1 MPNFITRHWH
11 FVWGFFALVLGVLSL
26 GYDLTPQFPSM
37 CVILGI
43 ILAILIDTLE
53 PIPTIKRHDWHAL
66 YADVRGGRVDIGRG
80 FLFFHSKLIFPTL
93 FTIYLILLIL
103 QKVKVVPVEWQSYAT
118 AAIDTL
124 QLLWVTLISA
134 VLTNFT
140 GLKENAYEVEH
151 TSPVANI
158 LTIAL
163 ICLLAYGGMWAIFA
177 EIAVIGRVAYFVAL
191 SVGALIALVSFM
203 ILTEPDEV
211 EIEEKREESLSPP
224 KLS

>member
-1 MPNFITRHWH
+1 MPNFISRHWH
-11 FVWGFFALVLGVLSL
+11 FVWGFFALVLAVLSL
-26 GYDLTPQFPSM
+26 GYDLYPQFPSM

-53 PIPTIKRHDWHAL
+53 PIPAIKRHDWHAL
-66 YADVRGGRVDIGRG
+66 YADVRGGKVDIGRG

-103 QKVKVVPVEWQSYAT
+103 QKVKVVPVEWQSYAS
-118 AAIDTL
+118 AAITTL

-140 GLKENAYEVEH
+140 GLRDDAYEVEH
-151 TSPVANI
+151 TGTWANI
-158 LTIAL
+158 FTILL
-163 ICLLAYGGMWAIFA
+163 ICLLAYGGMWAIFV
-177 EIAVIGRVAYFVAL
+177 EIAIIGRVAYFVAL
-191 SVGALIALVSFM
+191 SVGVLIALVSFM
-203 ILTEPDEV
+203 ILTEP
-211 EIEEKREESLSPP
+211 EEENKEQVSSP

>member
-1 MPNFITRHWH
+1 MPNFISRHWH
-11 FVWGFFALVLGVLSL
+11 FVWGFFALVLAVLSL
-26 GYDLTPQFPSM
+26 GYDLYPQFPSM

-53 PIPTIKRHDWHAL
+53 PIPAIKRHDWHAL
-66 YADVRGGRVDIGRG
+66 YADVRGGKVDIGRG
-80 FLFFHSKLIFPTL
+80 FLFFHSKLVFPTL

-103 QKVKVVPVEWQSYAT
+103 QKVKVVPTEWQSYAS
-118 AAIDTL
+118 AAITTL

-140 GLKENAYEVEH
+140 GLRDDAYEVEH
-151 TSPVANI
+151 TGSWANI
-158 LTIAL
+158 FTILL
-163 ICLLAYGGMWAIFA
+163 ICLLAYGGMWAIFV

-191 SVGALIALVSFM
+191 SVGVLIALVSFM
-203 ILTEPDEV
+203 ILTEP
-211 EIEEKREESLSPP
+211 EEEENKEQVSSP

>member
-11 FVWGFFALVLGVLSL
+11 FVWGFFALVLAVLSL
-26 GYDLTPQFPSM
+26 GYDLYPQFPSM

-53 PIPTIKRHDWHAL
+53 PIPAIKRHDWHAL
-66 YADVRGGRVDIGRG
+66 YADVRGGKVDIGRG
-80 FLFFHSKLIFPTL
+80 FLFFHSKLILPTL
-93 FTIYLILLIL
+93 STIYLILLIL
-103 QKVKVVPVEWQSYAT
+103 QKVKVVPVEWQSYAS
-118 AAIDTL
+118 AAITTL

-140 GLKENAYEVEH
+140 GLRDDAYEVEH
-151 TSPVANI
+151 TGSWANI
-158 LTIAL
+158 FTILL
-163 ICLLAYGGMWAIFA
+163 ICLLAYGGMWAIFV
-177 EIAVIGRVAYFVAL
+177 EIAIIGRVAYFVAL

-203 ILTEPDEV
+203 ILTEP
-211 EIEEKREESLSPP
+211 EEENKEQVSSP

>member
-1 MPNFITRHWH
+1 MPNFISRHWH
-11 FVWGFFALVLGVLSL
+11 FVWGFFALVLAVLSL
-26 GYDLTPQFPSM
+26 GYDLYPQFPSM

-53 PIPTIKRHDWHAL
+53 PIPAIKRHDWHAL
-66 YADVRGGRVDIGRG
+66 YADVRGGKVDIGRS

-103 QKVKVVPVEWQSYAT
+103 QKVKVVPTEWQSYAS
-118 AAIDTL
+118 ASIETL

-140 GLKENAYEVEH
+140 GLKDNAYEVEH
-151 TSPVANI
+151 TGIWANI
-158 LTIAL
+158 LTIML
-163 ICLLAYGGMWAIFA
+163 ICLLAYGGMWSIFV

-191 SVGALIALVSFM
+191 SVGILIALVSFM
-203 ILTEPDEV
+203 ILTEPDE
-211 EIEEKREESLSPP
+211 ED
-224 KLS
+224 

>member
-1 MPNFITRHWH
+1 MPNFISRHWH
-11 FVWGFFALVLGVLSL
+11 FVWGFFALVLAVLSL
-26 GYDLTPQFPSM
+26 GYDLYPQFPSM

-53 PIPTIKRHDWHAL
+53 PIPAIKRHDWHAL
-66 YADVRGGRVDIGRG
+66 YADVRGGKVDIGRG

-103 QKVKVVPVEWQSYAT
+103 QKVKVVPVEWQSYAS
-118 AAIDTL
+118 AAITTL

-140 GLKENAYEVEH
+140 GLRDNAYEVEH
-151 TSPVANI
+151 TGSWANI
-158 LTIAL
+158 FTILL
-163 ICLLAYGGMWAIFA
+163 ICLLAYGGMWAIFV
-177 EIAVIGRVAYFVAL
+177 EIAIIGRVAYFVAL
-191 SVGALIALVSFM
+191 SVGVLIALVSFM
-203 ILTEPDEV
+203 ILTEP
-211 EIEEKREESLSPP
+211 EEENKEQVSSP